1 MGDLKKIAYR
11 IVGISI
17 FLMQLFSQIGL
28 VNIYTS
34 HCKASLKTLQRVS
47 KCPTNITTY
56 EEAVKQ
62 KNCSALSVEAGS
74 CVSFQYHCV
83 LNEDLQFLVEICA
96 PAIIITGHVCAKFS
110 TKFQSIMSADGMSCE
125 DDNNTCPFNYNST
138 DAYKYKQCHTKVSR
152 ETSSPTIPCSRR
164 EESTR
169 KEAEMFVIWFRLLLY
184 LPLLCFTTSIVIFLP
199 EEITD
204 FADHTRAIFREGM
217 DGDFYSDFR
226 SNDIFQLEELPRSEL
241 KLYAELHHMKHHQ
254 TESPLSLCNSL
265 LRVIDYE
272 GKLDSILD
280 IRLFRRTT
288 ITR

>member
-184 LPLLCFTTSIVIFLP
+184 LPLLCFTTSIVIFRFLGERCGP
-199 EEITD
+199 WTS
-204 FADHTRAIFREGM
+204 
-217 DGDFYSDFR
+217 YLVSVV
-226 SNDIFQLEELPRSEL
+226 SNGKRTFPKFICIWYIFQFRKKLRTLLITQEPYSE
-241 KLYAELHHMKHHQ
+241 KEWTGIFTRISDQMIYFSSK
-254 TESPLSLCNSL
+254 NY
-265 LRVIDYE
+265 RV
-272 GKLDSILD
+272 LN
-280 IRLFRRTT
+280 
-288 ITR
+288 